1 VTTHQLRPYQQQAVS
16 EIRTAFTQRH
26 RSVLFVLPTGGGKTT
41 IFSHITEQTAA
52 RGNRVCVLVHRQE
65 LLRQA
70 SASLDQMGVP
80 HGLVAANLSM
90 DLIQTGSDRISADA
104 GSSHPPLPAGVFPA
118 AGGG

>member
-1 VTTHQLRPYQQQAVS
+1 VTTHQLRPYQQAAVQD
-16 EIRTAFTQRH
+16 IRQAFTQRH

-80 HGLVAANLSM
+80 HGLVAAKPL
-90 DLIQTGSDRISADA
+90 DGPIETGSDRQRC
-104 GSSHPPLPAGVFPA
+104 HPRPQAAPLPAGVFPA